1 MTTFEPTINRGTPRL
16 QLKRQQRKALLTLT
30 LLVLVYAAVFWPS
43 LMSMAAIW
51 WRSETYA
58 HGMLIPL
65 ISLWLIIR
73 KGPQLTT
80 LEMGPD
86 WRALIPLLGLCFVW
100 LLGLA
105 ADVLVV
111 EQMAAILI
119 LIALVV
125 VTLGRTVAKTLAFP
139 LAYLIFAV
147 PFGDQLTPYLQQVTA
162 DITVQALQLSG
173 VPVYFNGLLIEI
185 PSGRFEVAEA
195 CSGLHYLIASVALG
209 TLYAH
214 LTYRRLRSRLIF
226 IAASAL
232 MTVLANGI
240 RAYLIVLIAHL
251 SDMKY
256 ATGVDHLIYG
266 WLFFGLVV
274 MLMFWIGSWWRDPEP
289 AFNPDQKTS
298 AVSSLMEDRPRSRVY
313 AAPAAALV
321 ILLLTCTWGQLMK
334 LTPQLSALPIQQF
347 SLPPWTQQAADALD
361 WRPKFVGAD
370 RIFHA
375 TYRLDHDATVGLYI
389 ADYQSEH
396 QGKELISGVN
406 RWYTTNAWTPAGR
419 TTRTVPV
426 GSGQLKVNVLELRTL
441 DGNMRRIWYWFYAYK
456 RPVANPMEVKLLQ
469 ALNKLSGAHEVVS
482 GYALAVDY
490 EDSLTADATLT
501 RFIKDS
507 WPELATTSP

>member
-1 MTTFEPTINRGTPRL
+1 MTTFEPAINQNTPSLRI
-16 QLKRQQRKALLTLT
+16 RQRKALLTLT
-30 LLVLVYAAVFWPS
+30 LLLLVYAVIFWPS

-73 KGPQLTT
+73 KRPQLTR
-80 LEMGPD
+80 LEMGSD
-86 WRALIPLLGLCFVW
+86 WMALIPLLGLCLVW

-111 EQMAAILI
+111 EQMAATLI

-125 VTLGRTVAKTLAFP
+125 VALGRTVARTLAFP

-147 PFGDQLTPYLQQVTA
+147 PLGDQLTPFMQQITA
-162 DITVQALQLSG
+162 EMTVQALKLSG
-173 VPVYFNGLLIEI
+173 IPVYFSGLLIEI
-185 PSGRFEVAEA
+185 PSGRFVVAEA
-195 CSGLHYLIASVALG
+195 CSGLRYLIASVAVG
-209 TLYAH
+209 TLYAY
-214 LTYRRLRSRLIF
+214 LTYSGLRSRLIF

-232 MTVLANGI
+232 VPVLANGI

-256 ATGVDHLIYG
+256 ATGIDHLIYG

-274 MLMFWIGSWWRDPEP
+274 MLMFWVGSWWRDPAP
-289 AFNPDQKTS
+289 AFNPGQAASTLS
-298 AVSSLMEDRPRSRVY
+298 ALPGERSRALGY

-321 ILLLTCTWGQLMK
+321 FLLLTSNWGQLVK
-334 LTPQLSALPIQQF
+334 HTPQLSALPVQQF
-347 SLPPWTQQAADALD
+347 SLLPWAQNPAEAMD
-361 WRPKFVGAD
+361 WRPNFVGAD

-375 TYRLDHDATVGLYI
+375 TYRLEHDDAVSLYI

-396 QGKELISGVN
+396 QGKELISGEN
-406 RWYTTNAWTPAGR
+406 RWYTGSDWSPAGR

-441 DGNMRRIWYWFYAYK
+441 DGHMRRIWYWYYAYK
-456 RPVANPMEVKLLQ
+456 QPVANPLEAKLLQ
-469 ALNKLSGAHEVVS
+469 ALNKLSGAHEVAS

-490 EDSLTADATLT
+490 EDSRTADATLT
-501 RFIKDS
+501 RFIKDNWS
-507 WPELATTSP
+507 ELTTTSP

>member
-1 MTTFEPTINRGTPRL
+1 MTSFEPAINRGAPRI
-16 QLKRQQRKALLTLT
+16 QTQQRKALWSLT
-30 LLVLVYAAVFWPS
+30 LLLLVYAAVFWPS

-73 KGPQLTT
+73 KRSQLTT
-80 LEMGPD
+80 LEMGSD
-86 WRALIPLLGLCFVW
+86 WTALIPLLGLCLVW
-100 LLGLA
+100 LLGRA
-105 ADVLVV
+105 ADVLAV
-111 EQMAAILI
+111 EQMATTLI

-125 VTLGRTVAKTLAFP
+125 VALGRTVARALTFP

-147 PFGDQLTPYLQQVTA
+147 PFGDQLTPYLQQITA
-162 DITVQALQLSG
+162 DFTVQALKLSG
-173 VPVYFNGLLIEI
+173 VPVYFNGFLIEI
-185 PSGRFEVAEA
+185 PTGRFEVAEA
-195 CSGLHYLIASVALG
+195 CSGLRYLIASVAVG

-214 LTYRRLRSRLIF
+214 LSYRSLRSRLVF

-232 MTVLANGI
+232 MPVLANGI

-274 MLMFWIGSWWRDPEP
+274 MLMFWVGSWWRDPEP
-289 AFNPDQKTS
+289 AFNPAQEAS
-298 AVSSLMEDRPRSRVY
+298 AVSRLMGDRPRALVY
-313 AAPAAALV
+313 ATPAAALV

-334 LTPQLSALPIQQF
+334 FTPQRSALPIQQF
-347 SLPPWTQQAADALD
+347 SLSPWIQQPAEALD
-361 WRPKFVGAD
+361 WRPNFVGAD
-370 RIFHA
+370 RIFQA
-375 TYRLDHDATVGLYI
+375 TYRVDRAAAVGLYI

-396 QGKELISGVN
+396 QGKELISALN
-406 RWYTTNAWTPAGR
+406 RWYTAKAWTPAGHA
-419 TTRTVPV
+419 TRTVPI
-426 GSGQLKVNVLELRTL
+426 GASQLKVNVLELRTL
-441 DGNMRRIWYWFYAYK
+441 DGSMRRIWYWFYAYK
-456 RPVANPMEVKLLQ
+456 RPVTSAMGVKLLQ
-469 ALNKLSGAHEVVS
+469 ALNKLSGAHEVAS

-490 EDSLTADATLT
+490 EDSRTADATLT
-501 RFIKDS
+501 RFIKDN